1 MSVNYNLAGA
11 PGGGGT
17 PIHYLYGYV
26 PPNGVVIL
34 TLLIYNRESISEAFS
49 RTGFNISNVRNL
61 QFCKQPLDFFYSR
74 TDSQFGVPDDTY
86 PPKKYPS
93 APPPP
98 RGAGAWN
105 VRNPSAL
112 NSSSVKIASNS
123 HLRCLPQMF

>member
-98 RGAGAWN
+98 GGRRMECTEPIY
-105 VRNPSAL
+105 VE
-112 NSSSVKIASNS
+112 
-123 HLRCLPQMF
+123 